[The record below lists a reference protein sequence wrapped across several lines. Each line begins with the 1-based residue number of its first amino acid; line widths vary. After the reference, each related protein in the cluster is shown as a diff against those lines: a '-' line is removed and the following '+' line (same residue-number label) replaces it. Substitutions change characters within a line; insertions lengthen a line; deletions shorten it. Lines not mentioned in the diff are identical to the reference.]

1 MILNDQITTYRQV
14 SCMSEK
20 ECCQK
25 PSFKVRG
32 EKIKIM
38 SSASCQ
44 SEDQTPFKQ
53 KVPITIV
60 GLGPGSPGQ
69 IPLMVWETLKQ
80 GERVLLRTG
89 DHPVVPWLKKQGI
102 DFTTFDNLYEA
113 GTNFQDVYKQ
123 IASSVLEQAGRGA
136 VIYAVPGNPFVAE
149 ETVSLIIKEAAS
161 LNLDVDVLP
170 AMSFLDAII
179 AALGID
185 PSEGLLILDGSSFKG
200 KLPQPNIGNIILQV
214 YNRLVASDIKLVLME
229 SYPPDYKVVIVRAA
243 GVPGLQRIEE
253 HPLYRI
259 DRLDWIDHLTSIYLP
274 PGSETVKARYPMD
287 RLVEIMEILRSEN
300 GCPWDREQTHRSLR
314 KYVLEESYEVVDA
327 IEQEDVYK
335 ICEELGDLLLQ
346 IVFHSQ
352 LGSEEGAFDL
362 NDVITGIIKKMI
374 ERHPHVFSN
383 VIVADSSEVESNWEA
398 IKNREKKID
407 PRDSILDDV
416 PKYLPAILRAGD
428 VQARASKVGF
438 DWTDYRGAMKKV
450 KEELKELT
458 LAIAENVPE
467 EVEAEV
473 GDLFFA
479 LTNVSRLLGV
489 DAEAALS
496 GTVNRFINR
505 FRFIEEKAR
514 INNKKVSEFS
524 LDELDVWWEEAKK
537 VEKNKKSRKY
547 FLGGRNL

>member
-1 MILNDQITTYRQV
+1 
-14 SCMSEK
+14 
-20 ECCQK
+20 
-25 PSFKVRG
+25 
-32 EKIKIM
+32 M

-44 SEDQTPFKQ
+44 RENQTPHKQ
-53 KVPITIV
+53 KARITVV

-69 IPLMVWETLKQ
+69 IPLMVWEALKQ
-80 GERVLLRTG
+80 GERLLLRTG
-89 DHPVVPWLKKQGI
+89 EHPVVPWLKKQGI
-102 DFTTFDNLYEA
+102 VFTTFDSLYEA

-123 IASSVLEQAGRGA
+123 IASSVLEQAGRGP

-149 ETVSLIIKEAAS
+149 ETVELIIKEAAS

-185 PSEGLLILDGSSFKG
+185 PSKGLLILDGSSFKG

-214 YNRLVASDIKLVLME
+214 YNRLIASDIKLLLME

-243 GVPGLQRIEE
+243 GVPDLQRIEE

-274 PGSETVKARYPMD
+274 PGSETAKASCPMD
-287 RLVEIMEILRSEN
+287 QLVEIMEILRSEN
-300 GCPWDREQTHRSLR
+300 GCPWDREQTHMTLR

-352 LGSEEGAFDL
+352 LAREKGAFDL
-362 NDVITGIIKKMI
+362 NDVIAGIIKKMI
-374 ERHPHVFSN
+374 ERHPHVFGN
-383 VIVADSSEVESNWEA
+383 VIVAESAEVESNWEM
-398 IKNREKKID
+398 IKNKEKKIS
-407 PRDSILDDV
+407 PQDSILDDV
-416 PKYLPAILRAGD
+416 PKYLPAILRAGG
-428 VQARASKVGF
+428 VQAEASKVGF

-450 KEELKELT
+450 KEELEELT
-458 LAIAENVPE
+458 LAIAENAPE

-479 LTNVSRLLGV
+479 LTNLSRLLGV
-489 DAEAALS
+489 DAEVALS
-496 GTVNRFINR
+496 GTVNRFIKR
-505 FRFIEEKAR
+505 FHYIEEKAW
-514 INNKKVSEFS
+514 INNKEITEFS
-524 LDELDVWWEEAKK
+524 LDQLDVWWEEAKI
-537 VEKNKKSRKY
+537 VEKNKKSRNY

>member
-1 MILNDQITTYRQV
+1 M
-14 SCMSEK
+14 
-20 ECCQK
+20 
-25 PSFKVRG
+25 F
-32 EKIKIM
+32 
-38 SSASCQ
+38 SASW
-44 SEDQTPFKQ
+44 EGQTPHKRNSR
-53 KVPITIV
+53 ITIV
-60 GLGPGSPGQ
+60 GLGPGDPGQ
-69 IPLMVWETLKQ
+69 IPLMVWEALKQ
-80 GERVLLRTG
+80 GERILLRTEE
-89 DHPVVPWLKKQGI
+89 HPVVPWLKQQGI
-102 DFTTFDNLYEA
+102 HFTAFDNLYED
-113 GTNFQDVYKQ
+113 GMNFQDVYRK
-123 IASSVLEQAGRGA
+123 IASSVLEQAGRGP
-136 VIYAVPGNPFVAE
+136 VIYAVPGSPFVAE
-149 ETVSLIIKEAAS
+149 ETVELIVQQAAS

-170 AMSFLDAII
+170 AMSALDAIT

-185 PSEGLLILDGSSFKG
+185 PLKGLLILDGSFLKG
-200 KLPQPNIGNIILQV
+200 KIPRPNIGGIILQV
-214 YNRLVASDIKLVLME
+214 YNRLVASDIKLLLME

-243 GVPGLQRIEE
+243 GVHDLQRIEE

-274 PGSETVKARYPMD
+274 PGPEIAKACYPMD
-287 RLVEIMEILRSEN
+287 QLVEIMEILRSEK
-300 GCPWDREQTHRSLR
+300 GCPWDREQTHKTLR

-352 LGSEEGAFDL
+352 LGREEGAFDL

-374 ERHPHVFSN
+374 ERHPHVFGN
-383 VIVADSSEVESNWEA
+383 VIVTDSAEVESNWEM
-398 IKNREKKID
+398 IKNRERRII
-407 PRDSILDDV
+407 PRDSILDGV

-428 VQARASKVGF
+428 VQAKASKAGF
-438 DWTDYRGAMKKV
+438 DWTDYRGAMEKV

-458 LAIAENVPE
+458 LAIAENSPDE
-467 EVEAEV
+467 MEAEA

-479 LTNVSRLLGV
+479 LTNLSRLLGV
-489 DAEAALS
+489 DAEVALS

-505 FRFIEEKAR
+505 FHYIEEKAR
-514 INNKKVSEFS
+514 ISNKEISEFS

>member
-1 MILNDQITTYRQV
+1 M
-14 SCMSEK
+14 
-20 ECCQK
+20 
-25 PSFKVRG
+25 
-32 EKIKIM
+32 
-38 SSASCQ
+38 
-44 SEDQTPFKQ
+44 
-53 KVPITIV
+53 

-69 IPLMVWETLKQ
+69 IPLMVWEALKQ
-80 GERVLLRTG
+80 GERILLRTG
-89 DHPVVPWLKKQGI
+89 EHPVVPWLKKQGI
-102 DFTTFDNLYEA
+102 NFTTFDNLYEA

-123 IASSVLEQAGRGA
+123 IASGVLEQAGRGP

-149 ETVSLIIKEAAS
+149 ETVELIIKEAAL

-185 PSEGLLILDGSSFKG
+185 PSKGLLILDGSSFKG

-214 YNRLVASDIKLVLME
+214 YNRLIASDIKLLLME
-229 SYPPDYKVVIVRAA
+229 SYPHDYKVVIVRAA
-243 GVPGLQRIEE
+243 GVPDLQRIEE

-274 PGSETVKARYPMD
+274 PGSETAKASCPMD
-287 RLVEIMEILRSEN
+287 QLVEIMEILRSKN
-300 GCPWDREQTHRSLR
+300 GCPWDREQTHRTLR

-327 IEQEDVYK
+327 IEQADVYK

-352 LGSEEGAFDL
+352 LAREKGAFDL
-362 NDVITGIIKKMI
+362 NDVIAGIIKKMI
-374 ERHPHVFSN
+374 ERHPHVFGN
-383 VIVADSSEVESNWEA
+383 VIVADSAEVESNWER
-398 IKNREKKID
+398 IKNREKKTG

-416 PKYLPAILRAGD
+416 PKYLPAVSRAAG
-428 VQARASKVGF
+428 VQAKASKVGF

-450 KEELKELT
+450 EEELKELT
-458 LAIAENVPE
+458 LAIAENDPKK
-467 EVEAEV
+467 VEAEV

-479 LTNVSRLLGV
+479 MINLSRLLGV

-505 FRFIEEKAR
+505 FQYIEEKAR
-514 INNKKVSEFS
+514 INNKEISGFT

-537 VEKNKKSRKY
+537 VEKNKKNRNY